1 MDDKPMK
8 NKILIV
14 DDMKFFVDVQKDM
27 LGEMDCEILTAES
40 GLEAL
45 KTIKQKKPQ
54 LVLFDYNMP
63 DLNGDKACEI
73 IKNDPRFKDIPIV
86 IISSE
91 DSANVKD
98 LCQRAGADYYM
109 TKPIDQVEF
118 VEAISK
124 LLRVRRSLYYPR
136 VPIRTEVYIRIKGEV
151 KKYMSVDIS
160 TTGIY
165 LETKE
170 PLGTG
175 DTAMLYFTV
184 PIPKRDVK
192 VEGRVSRVVTEGDM
206 EKYGFFPG
214 MAFEFMDLD
223 LEDRKYIED
232 YIEEAMRMR
241 NDDIKVPG
249 DRIDFI

>member
-1 MDDKPMK
+1 MK
-8 NKILIV
+8 SKILIV
-14 DDMKFFVDVQKDM
+14 DDVKFFLDVQKNM
-27 LGEMDCEILTAES
+27 LDQVDCEILTARS

-54 LVLFDYNMP
+54 LVLLDYNMP

-73 IKNDPRFKDIPIV
+73 IKNDPRFRDIPIV

-91 DSANVKD
+91 DNVNVKD

-118 VEAISK
+118 IEAISK
-124 LLRVRRSLYYPR
+124 LLKVRSSLYYPR
-136 VPIRTEVYIRIKGEV
+136 APIRTEVYIRIRGEV
-151 KKYMSVDIS
+151 KRYMSVDIS

-165 LETKE
+165 LETNE
-170 PLGTG
+170 PLGAG
-175 DTAMLYFTV
+175 DNATLYFTV

-206 EKYGFFPG
+206 EKYGLFPG
-214 MAFEFMDLD
+214 MAFEFMNLD
-223 LEDRKYIED
+223 LEDRRYVED
-232 YIEEAMRMR
+232 YIERAMMMR
-241 NDDIKVPG
+241 KHDIKVPG
-249 DRIDFI
+249 DRIDFV